1 MSYFIRAEEE
11 CEDNSVFSLNQGD
24 EDDVDIIFE
33 EGRKVPTHVSGM
45 RIRFWP
51 KNRILG
57 SVPLTKRDF

>member
-33 EGRKVPTHVSGM
+33 EGRKVPTYISGM
-45 RIRFWP
+45 RSGFGQKTGFWA
-51 KNRILG
+51 LY
-57 SVPLTKRDF
+57 L